1 MLEKDL
7 KEIVAQNI
15 FYLRTVNHMTQY
27 ELGEQI
33 NYSDKA
39 ISKWERADGMPDVYV
54 LKNLAELFGVP
65 VDYLL
70 TEHSEQDKKRESKPV
85 NNKGRALVMNIIM
98 IAIMSIA
105 LFVFV
110 IIAVSCKKYVWQ
122 VFIYALPAIAIAG
135 ISCTGAWRKTIGL
148 FMFISMLVWTAILAV
163 YIALGAYGNWMIF
176 LLGIPVQVI
185 VFLAFGVKVTVR
197 MNQKTNPILVTA
209 MEKIQKKSKKNN
221 E

>member
-15 FYLRTVNHMTQY
+15 FYLRTINHMTQY

-39 ISKWERADGMPDVYV
+39 VSKWERADGIPDIYV
-54 LKNLAELFGVP
+54 LKSIADLFKVSI
-65 VDYLL
+65 DYLL
-70 TEHSEQDKKRESKPV
+70 TEHSEQEQKREKKPV

-98 IAIMSIA
+98 IAIASIA

-110 IIAVSCKKYVWQ
+110 IVALSTKKYIWQ
-122 VFIYALPAIAIAG
+122 VFVYMLPAISIVG
-135 ISCTGAWRKTIGL
+135 ISCTGAWRKTIGV
-148 FMFISMLVWTAILAV
+148 FMFISMFVWTSILTV
-163 YIALGAYGNWMIF
+163 YIALGEYATWMVF
-176 LLGIPVQVI
+176 LLGIPIQII

-197 MNQKTNPILVTA
+197 MNQKNNPILVTA
-209 MEKIQKKSKKNN
+209 MEKIQKKTKKNDK
-221 E
+221 

>member
-27 ELGEQI
+27 ELGEHL

-39 ISKWERADGMPDVYV
+39 ISKWERADGIPDVYV
-54 LKNLAELFGVP
+54 LKNIADLFGVP
-65 VDYLL
+65 VDYMLS
-70 TEHSEQDKKRESKPV
+70 EHSEQDQKRENKPV

-105 LFVFV
+105 LFIFV
-110 IIAVSCKKYVWQ
+110 IIAVSCDKYIWQ

-148 FMFISMLVWTAILAV
+148 FMFISMFVWTSILTV
-163 YIALGAYGNWMIF
+163 YIALGEYATWMIF
-176 LLGIPVQVI
+176 LLGIPIQVI
-185 VFLAFGVKVTVR
+185 VFLAFGVKITVR

-209 MEKIQKKSKKNN
+209 IEKIQKKSKKNH